1 MTTIVRFR
9 LWFIGA
15 LAIVNGALDG
25 TDGSSGTDFFSFVDA
40 ARRMMSSRW
49 ASTFDDPSIQVGP
62 LALVWPAVTGW
73 IADVTGLSHPT
84 IVAISIYLV
93 FSVGAAL
100 VVRIVARSRNG
111 KPSPA
116 AELAAGAAAIVAGLC
131 WVAVASGQP
140 FDAVVGVMWVMTAV
154 AASRD
159 KPSVAGALLGAACLV
174 KLVAVL
180 GIPLLLLL
188 PGWRRRVTGAV
199 WAGGVV
205 AVGLLPFVVFG
216 DVGTFEHVW
225 RVTSGSPMALVVE
238 TGAEFPWQLRAL
250 QAAVV
255 VGGGATVVGLMK
267 RSPDVIWVAPLAIAV
282 LRLATDPV
290 SYDYYWL
297 AVAAVTLVGLAS
309 VATTVDVKTCLVMVA
324 GIYAV
329 GLSLLLDGPW
339 TEPARYALTLALV
352 AFALTRH
359 RRAFV
364 EEAPAPV

>member
-25 TDGSSGTDFFSFVDA
+25 IDGSSGTDFFAFVDA
-40 ARRMMSSRW
+40 ARRLMSSRW

-62 LALVWPAVTGW
+62 LALLWPAVTGW

-84 IVAISIYLV
+84 IVAISIYLA
-93 FSVGAAL
+93 FSLGAAL
-100 VVRIVARSRNG
+100 VVRIVARSRTG
-111 KPSPA
+111 EPSPA
-116 AELAAGAAAIVAGLC
+116 AELAAGAAAIVAGFC
-131 WVAVASGQP
+131 WVAVSSGQP
-140 FDAVVGVMWVMTAV
+140 FDAVVGALWVMTAV
-154 AASRD
+154 AATRGR
-159 KPSVAGALLGAACLV
+159 PGVAGTLLGAACLV
-174 KLVAVL
+174 KLVAIL

-188 PGWRRRVTGAV
+188 PGWRRRLTGVTSLAI
-199 WAGGVV
+199 AV
-205 AVGLLPFVVFG
+205 AVGLLPFVLFG
-216 DVGTFEHVW
+216 DVGIFDHVW

-238 TGAEFPWQLRAL
+238 TGTEFPWQLRAL
-250 QAAVV
+250 QAGIAVA
-255 VGGGATVVGLMK
+255 GGAFVVWFMR
-267 RSPDVIWVAPLAIAV
+267 RSRDVVWVAPLAIAV

-297 AVAAVTLVGLAS
+297 AGAAVALVGLAS
-309 VATTVDVKTCLVMVA
+309 VAASADVKTSLVMVA
-324 GIYAV
+324 GIYAF

-364 EEAPAPV
+364 EEAPTPV